1 MEGDEYSESICGCCT
16 CCCVYLGGVL
26 RFGVSLPIVT
36 SDKISD
42 FDSTL
47 CNGCGVCV
55 DRCQFD
61 AREIVDGKLVYHME
75 RCFGCS
81 NCTTTCP
88 NQANTMIPRSK

>member
-1 MEGDEYSESICGCCT
+1 MEGEEYSESICGCCT

-61 AREIVDGKLVYHME
+61 AREIVDGKLGISYGTLFRVQQLHNNM
-75 RCFGCS
+75 
-81 NCTTTCP
+81 
-88 NQANTMIPRSK
+88 SKSSKHNDTKI